1 MLHRYS
7 VDCRFLRAGC
17 QPPEVKLVSRSSV
30 LQFADSASDRSS
42 APNDKNDRD
51 LLSQSRESVTKW
63 DSS

>member
-1 MLHRYS
+1 M
-7 VDCRFLRAGC
+7 
-17 QPPEVKLVSRSSV
+17 
-30 LQFADSASDRSS
+30 LQFADSAPDRYT